1 VPGEGGQPLQQPRS
15 PFHLVRC
22 CGSRVASCSDW
33 RRWVARRAP
42 IQGPGNLGNE
52 SFRPDSRENFK
63 RESNDGKVPSQLEGV
78 IIDSHVASSPLLLL
92 LLPPPLLPPPSS
104 SRIVSGQRTAKDRK
118 PKRQKQQQ
126 QLLSMLGMDVTA
138 PAMRCLVTFLSNRPT
153 NPSIEGSLDRPKRTD
168 RQRDRQ
174 AGPQRRRKFNGA
186 NQQLFPGTDGS
197 HKCRA

>member
-1 VPGEGGQPLQQPRS
+1 MPGEGGQPLQQSRS

-63 RESNDGKVPSQLEGV
+63 RESTDGKVPSQVEGV
-78 IIDSHVASSPLLLL
+78 IIDSH
-92 LLPPPLLPPPSS
+92 

-138 PAMRCLVTFLSNRPT
+138 PAMRCLVTCLSNRPT